1 MKKLLLILLTALT
14 FTVAGFSQAAAPA
27 KAKPAK
33 HAAATKKAEAPPAA
47 GMVDLNTAS
56 KDELKA
62 LPGVGDTYADKI
74 IKGRPYANKTQLTTK
89 KIVPAATYAK
99 IKGMVIAKQ

>member
-1 MKKLLLILLTALT
+1 MKKLLLILITALT

-27 KAKPAK
+27 KAKHAK
-33 HAAATKKAEAPPAA
+33 TAAAKKMDAPPAA

-74 IKGRPYANKTQLTTK
+74 MKGRPYANKTQLTTK